1 MWVGKKQ
8 NFIGSAGVVGSH
20 SVLIFFFVFV
30 CRLVN
35 FHVAVFFFGLLV
47 TDWRYVFV
55 ADFEAL
61 SCQNRRKYIRFR
73 NAETHTV
80 SAIKHTACYRL
91 AFYSISPSI
100 HLSVNPCSSNNFFVS
115 SAFLFPITMSMFGSL
130 SIQIL

>member
-1 MWVGKKQ
+1 MSYF
-8 NFIGSAGVVGSH
+8 FISSIKLE
-20 SVLIFFFVFV
+20 VLISCPFTIIEVIKRKNVSIVFI
-30 CRLVN
+30 CSLVVLSMHAN
-35 FHVAVFFFGLLV
+35 GQQ
-47 TDWRYVFV
+47 YVFV
-55 ADFEAL
+55 TDFEAL